1 MRPYH
6 FYHHPPDGFGVW
18 HGGWHG
24 GWLGLASL
32 ALPLLLFVL
41 PLLAVL
47 ALLLWSA
54 RHSFFDRLGGWLPA
68 TSAAHPHPRW
78 KRCASDMRAA
88 RSMRTPSTRMLDRLN
103 SSDREQINQDY
114 TADINGE
121 SREEEQFR
129 PRPDLPIDWS

>member
-6 FYHHPPDGFGVW
+6 FYHHPPDGFGA
-18 HGGWHG
+18 WHG

-68 TSAAHPHPRW
+68 TPRGSASAVETLRQ
-78 KRCASDMRAA
+78 RYA
-88 RSMRTPSTRMLDRLN
+88 RGEIDEDTFDAMLDRLN
-103 SSDREQINQDY
+103 SSDQEQVNQGYTGDMNRE
-114 TADINGE
+114 T
-121 SREEEQFR
+121 REEDQFR

>member
-6 FYHHPPDGFGVW
+6 FYHHPPDGYGV
-18 HGGWHG
+18 WHG

-32 ALPLLLFVL
+32 ALPLLLFAL

-54 RHSFFDRLGGWLPA
+54 RHNFFDRLGGWLPA
-68 TSAAHPHPRW
+68 TPGRSASPVETLRQ
-78 KRCASDMRAA
+78 RYA
-88 RSMRTPSTRMLDRLN
+88 RGEIDEDTFDAMLDRLN
-103 SSDREQINQDY
+103 SSGREQVNQNYAGD
-114 TADINGE
+114 TNGE
-121 SREEEQFR
+121 TREEERFR

>member
-18 HGGWHG
+18 HGD
-24 GWLGLASL
+24 WLGIASL

-54 RHSFFDRLGGWLPA
+54 RHTLFDRFGGWLPA
-68 TSAAHPHPRW
+68 TTGRSASAVETLRQ
-78 KRCASDMRAA
+78 RYA
-88 RSMRTPSTRMLDRLN
+88 RGEIDEDTFDAMLDRLN
-103 SSDREQINQDY
+103 SSGRERVNQNY
-114 TADINGE
+114 TGDMSGE
-121 SREEEQFR
+121 SRADDQFR

>member
-6 FYHHPPDGFGVW
+6 FFHHPPYGFGA
-18 HGGWHG
+18 WHG

-32 ALPLLLFVL
+32 ALPLLLFLL
-41 PLLAVL
+41 PVLAVL

-68 TSAAHPHPRW
+68 TPRGSASAVETLRQ
-78 KRCASDMRAA
+78 RYA
-88 RSMRTPSTRMLDRLN
+88 RGEIDEDTFDAMLDRLK
-103 SSDREQINQDY
+103 SSNREQVNQDY
-114 TADINGE
+114 VED
-121 SREEEQFR
+121 SYRETRHEEAFR

>member
-6 FYHHPPDGFGVW
+6 FYHHPPDGFGV
-18 HGGWHG
+18 WHG

-54 RHSFFDRLGGWLPA
+54 RHSFFGRLGGWLPA
-68 TSAAHPHPRW
+68 TSGGPPSAVETLRQ
-78 KRCASDMRAA
+78 RYA
-88 RSMRTPSTRMLDRLN
+88 RGEIDEDTFDAMLDRLN
-103 SSDREQINQDY
+103 SSGREQLNQDY
-114 TADINGE
+114 TGNMNRE
-121 SREEEQFR
+121 TREEERFR

>member
-6 FYHHPPDGFGVW
+6 FLHHPPDGFGA
-18 HGGWHG
+18 WHG

-32 ALPLLLFVL
+32 ALPLLLFLL
-41 PLLAVL
+41 PVLAVL

-68 TSAAHPHPRW
+68 TPRGSASAVETLRQ
-78 KRCASDMRAA
+78 RYA
-88 RSMRTPSTRMLDRLN
+88 RGEIDEDTFDTMLDRLN
-103 SSDREQINQDY
+103 SSGREQVNRGYVGDSY
-114 TADINGE
+114 GE
-121 SREEEQFR
+121 TSNEETFR

>member
-18 HGGWHG
+18 HGGW
-24 GWLGLASL
+24 LGLASL
-32 ALPLLLFVL
+32 ALPLLLFLL

-54 RHSFFDRLGGWLPA
+54 RHNFFDRLGGWLPA
-68 TSAAHPHPRW
+68 TPGGP
-78 KRCASDMRAA
+78 ASPVETLRQRYA
-88 RSMRTPSTRMLDRLN
+88 RGEIDEDTFDAMFDRLN
-103 SSDREQINQDY
+103 SSGHEEVNRNHSGDLSRE
-114 TADINGE
+114 AH
-121 SREEEQFR
+121 EEEQFR

>member
-68 TSAAHPHPRW
+68 TPGGPASAVETLRQ
-78 KRCASDMRAA
+78 RYA
-88 RSMRTPSTRMLDRLN
+88 RGEIDEDAFDTMLDRLN

-114 TADINGE
+114 TADINE
-121 SREEEQFR
+121 QSREEEQFR

>member
-18 HGGWHG
+18 HEGWHG

-68 TSAAHPHPRW
+68 TPRGSASAVETLRQ
-78 KRCASDMRAA
+78 RYA
-88 RSMRTPSTRMLDRLN
+88 RGEIDEDTFDAMLDRLN
-103 SSDREQINQDY
+103 SSSREQVNQDY
-114 TADINGE
+114 ARDMNWET
-121 SREEEQFR
+121 REDEQFR

>member
-18 HGGWHG
+18 HGGW
-24 GWLGLASL
+24 LGLASL
-32 ALPLLLFVL
+32 ALPLLLFAL
-41 PLLAVL
+41 PVLAVL

-68 TSAAHPHPRW
+68 TTGGSASAVETLRQ
-78 KRCASDMRAA
+78 RYA
-88 RSMRTPSTRMLDRLN
+88 RGEIDEDTFGAMLDRLN
-103 SSDREQINQDY
+103 SSGHEQVNQDY
-114 TADINGE
+114 VEDST
-121 SREEEQFR
+121 RETPEDEQFR